1 MPEKQYRMS
10 KQHQEMILAWFLIA
24 VFFIPLILRGLLAW
38 LFTRTVLTTLPYKK
52 HDGGTVK
59 LHAFSGPGPFKRLA
73 HLIDV
78 INGDV
83 LLTGASLVPL
93 SQNEELK
100 ALDAE
105 QDIAEN
111 WRSGLYSPHT
121 LKIQTG
127 IGFNSERETLEEYYR
142 DWTLSDTLSLI
153 ARSTLSPNLKENDSN
168 SSPETFSLFGIEI
181 NNGKMSDAVDAAF
194 NDVDHRVQHHVAF
207 VNADCL
213 NKAYI
218 DSDYFNSLQLM
229 DRVYPDGIGVRLAA
243 RMIGLNVVEN
253 INGTDLFPLICAN
266 AAQQGKR
273 MFLLGGREG
282 IAQVVADKMSGKH
295 PDLIIAGVQHGYFKP
310 DQEAEIIDRINR
322 LEVDIL
328 CVAFGAPKQEE
339 WMAAKR
345 NQIGSPVTIGL
356 GGCFDFYADR
366 IPRAPLWLREMGLE
380 WTYRLYQEPG
390 RMWRRYVIGNPLFL
404 YRMWRLG
411 KNRLHARRVTQFQ
424 TNRLINHLEDYDL
437 DKRNRSM
444 FRRHLK
450 RYLWL
455 FAIDFSKAL
464 KRLIDVIASG
474 LGLIVLSPAILLVGI
489 LIKAESKGPVFYHQ
503 NRVGIYGREFKFWK
517 FRSMYPDADKRQ
529 QEMMESS
536 NEMQGGVIFK
546 MKKDPRVTKV
556 GHWIRRFSVDELPQ
570 LWNVLIGDMSLVG
583 PRPALPSE
591 VTEYDINDRDRLGIK
606 PGITCI
612 WQVSGRSDIPFE
624 QQVKLDRQYIASQS
638 VWGDILILLKTVPA
652 VLTGKGAY

>member
-1 MPEKQYRMS
+1 MS
-10 KQHQEMILAWFLIA
+10 KSRYQMNKRRQEMILASVLIA
-24 VFFIPLILRGLLAW
+24 VFAIVFVLRGLLAW
-38 LFTRTVLTTLPYKK
+38 LFTRTILSTLPYSRA
-52 HDGGTVK
+52 DGVTVRFY
-59 LHAFSGPGPFKRLA
+59 HFAGPGPFKRLA
-73 HLIDV
+73 RLINV

-83 LLTGASLVPL
+83 QLSGASLVPL
-93 SQNEELK
+93 NQNPESE
-100 ALDAE
+100 ALVTEHSKTDLWA
-105 QDIAEN
+105 
-111 WRSGLYSPHT
+111 SGLYSPQK

-127 IGFNSERETLEEYYR
+127 IAFGSEQETLEEYYHG
-142 DWTLSDTLSLI
+142 WKITDTISLI
-153 ARSTLSPNLKENDSN
+153 LRSVFSPKLKVNDLI
-168 SSPETFSLFGIEI
+168 SSPEVFSLFGIKI
-181 NNGKMSDAVDAAF
+181 NNGKMSDAISAAF
-194 NDVDHRVQHHVAF
+194 SDIDNNIHHSIAF

-213 NKAYI
+213 NKAFT
-218 DSDYFNSLQLM
+218 DSNYFNSLQVM
-229 DRVYPDGIGVRLAA
+229 QRIYPDGIGVRLAA

-253 INGTDLFPLICAN
+253 INGTDLFPELCAN
-266 AAQQGKR
+266 AALQGKR
-273 MFLLGGREG
+273 VFLLGGREDV
-282 IAQVVADKMSGKH
+282 AQAVADKMLEEH
-295 PDLIIAGVQHGYFKP
+295 PNLVVVGVQHGYFNAE
-310 DQEAEIIDRINR
+310 QEPGVIERINQ
-322 LEVDIL
+322 LDVDVL

-339 WMAAKR
+339 WIAAQR
-345 NQIGSPVTIGL
+345 SQISSPVIIGL

-390 RMWRRYVIGNPLFL
+390 RMWRRYIIGNPLFL

-411 KNRLHARRVTQFQ
+411 KNRLHASRVTQYQ
-424 TNRLINHLEDYDL
+424 TNRLINHLEEYDL
-437 DKRNRSM
+437 DKRNSSL
-444 FRRHLK
+444 FKRRLK

-464 KRLIDVIASG
+464 KRLIDVSASG
-474 LGLIVLSPAILLVGI
+474 IGLIVLSPAILLVAI
-489 LIKAESKGPVFYHQ
+489 LIKSESKGPVFYHQ
-503 NRVGIYGREFKFWK
+503 KRVGLYGREFKFWK

-546 MKKDPRVTKV
+546 MKKDPRITKV

-591 VTEYDINDRDRLGIK
+591 VTEYDLNDRDRLGIQ

-612 WQVSGRSDIPFE
+612 WQVSGRSDIPFD
-624 QQVKLDRQYIASQS
+624 QQVKLDRQYISSQS
-638 VWGDILILLKTVPA
+638 IWGDMLILLKTIPA

>member
-1 MPEKQYRMS
+1 MPEKQNRMS
-10 KQHQEMILAWFLIA
+10 KQHQEMVLAWFLIA
-24 VFFIPLILRGLLAW
+24 VFLIPFILRGLLAW
-38 LFTRTVLTTLPYKK
+38 LFTRTVLTTLPYKRF
-52 HDGGTVK
+52 DGGTVN
-59 LHAFSGPGPFKRLA
+59 LHVFSGPGPFQRLA

-83 LLTGASLVPL
+83 MLTGASLVPL

-100 ALDAE
+100 ALDIE
-105 QDIAEN
+105 QEIAEN
-111 WRSGLYSPHT
+111 WRSGLYSPHM

-127 IGFNSERETLEEYYR
+127 IGFNSERETLEEYYQ

-153 ARSTLSPNLKENDSN
+153 ARSTLSPNLKENEVN

-181 NNGKMSDAVDAAF
+181 NNGKMSEAVHAAF
-194 NDVDHRVQHHVAF
+194 NDVDHDVQHNVAF

-282 IAQVVADKMSGKH
+282 VAQVVADKMSEKH

-310 DQEAEIIDRINR
+310 DQETEIIDRVNL

-345 NQIGSPVTIGL
+345 NQIRSPVTIGL

-390 RMWRRYVIGNPLFL
+390 RMWRRYMIGNPLFL

-474 LGLIVLSPAILLVGI
+474 LGLIVLSPAILLVAI
-489 LIKAESKGPVFYHQ
+489 LIKAESKGAVFYHQ
-503 NRVGIYGREFKFWK
+503 KRVGIYGREFKIWK

-536 NEMQGGVIFK
+536 NEMQGGVLFK

-556 GHWIRRFSVDELPQ
+556 GHWIRRFSIDELPQ

>member
-1 MPEKQYRMS
+1 MS
-10 KQHQEMILAWFLIA
+10 KSRYQMNKRRQEMILASFLVSIFSI
-24 VFFIPLILRGLLAW
+24 VFVLRGLLAW
-38 LFTRTVLTTLPYKK
+38 LFTRTILSTLPYSRS
-52 HDGGTVK
+52 DGVTIQ
-59 LHAFSGPGPFKRLA
+59 LHHFAGPGPFKRLA
-73 HLIDV
+73 RLINV
-78 INGDV
+78 ISGDV
-83 LLTGASLVPL
+83 QLSGASLVPL
-93 SQNEELK
+93 NQNPESEALVTEQVK
-100 ALDAE
+100 ADLWAP
-105 QDIAEN
+105 
-111 WRSGLYSPHT
+111 GLYSPQK

-127 IGFNSERETLEEYYR
+127 IAFGSEQETLEEYYHG
-142 DWTLSDTLSLI
+142 WKITDTISLI
-153 ARSTLSPNLKENDSN
+153 LRSVFSPKLKVSDLI
-168 SSPETFSLFGIEI
+168 SSPEVFSLFGIRI
-181 NNGKMSDAVDAAF
+181 NNGKMSDAISAAF
-194 NDVDHRVQHHVAF
+194 SDIDKNIHHSIAF

-213 NKAYI
+213 NKAYT
-218 DSDYFNSLQLM
+218 DSNYFNSLQVM
-229 DRVYPDGIGVRLAA
+229 ERIYPDGIGVRLAA

-253 INGTDLFPLICAN
+253 INGTDLFPELCAN

-273 MFLLGGREG
+273 VFLLGGREDV
-282 IAQVVADKMSGKH
+282 AQAVADKMLEEH
-295 PDLIIAGVQHGYFKP
+295 PNLVVAGVQHGYFNAE
-310 DQEAEIIDRINR
+310 QEPGVIERINQ
-322 LEVDIL
+322 LDVDVL

-339 WMAAKR
+339 WIAAQR
-345 NQIGSPVTIGL
+345 SQISSPVIIGL

-390 RMWRRYVIGNPLFL
+390 RMWRRYIIGNPLFL

-411 KNRLHARRVTQFQ
+411 KNRLHASRVTQYQ
-424 TNRLINHLEDYDL
+424 TNRLINHLEEYDL
-437 DKRNRSM
+437 DKRNSSL
-444 FRRHLK
+444 FKRRLK

-464 KRLIDVIASG
+464 KRLIDVSASG
-474 LGLIVLSPAILLVGI
+474 IGLIVLSPAILLVAI
-489 LIKAESKGPVFYHQ
+489 LIKSESKGPVFYHQ
-503 NRVGIYGREFKFWK
+503 KRVGLYGREFKFWK

-546 MKKDPRVTKV
+546 MKKDPRITKV

-591 VTEYDINDRDRLGIK
+591 VTEYDLNDRDRLGIQ

-612 WQVSGRSDIPFE
+612 WQVSGRSDIPFD
-624 QQVKLDRQYIASQS
+624 QQVKLDRQYISSQS
-638 VWGDILILLKTVPA
+638 IWGDMLILLKTIPA

>member
-1 MPEKQYRMS
+1 MSNTHYRIS
-10 KQHQEMILAWFLIA
+10 KQRQEIILAWLLIA
-24 VFFIPLILRGLLAW
+24 VLSIIFIARGVLAW
-38 LFTRTVLTTLPYKK
+38 LFTRTILSTLPYMKN
-52 HDGGTVK
+52 DGEIVN
-59 LHAFSGPGPFKRLA
+59 LYHFSGSGPFRRLA
-73 HLIDV
+73 RLINV

-83 LLTGASLVPL
+83 QLSGASLVPFNHHDQL
-93 SQNEELK
+93 G
-100 ALDAE
+100 AE
-105 QDIAEN
+105 VVQQDSVQH
-111 WRSGLYSPHT
+111 WPCGLYSPQM

-127 IGFNSERETLEEYYR
+127 IAFSAEHETLNEYYAN
-142 DWTLSDTLSLI
+142 WKLTKTLSLI
-153 ARSTLSPNLKENDSN
+153 LRSALSPKFKVSDSI
-168 SSPETFSLFGIEI
+168 SLPGVFSLFGINV
-181 NNGKMSDAVDAAF
+181 NNGKMADAITAAF
-194 NDVDHRVQHHVAF
+194 DDIDNNVNHSIAF

-213 NKAYI
+213 NKAYT
-218 DSDYFNSLQLM
+218 DSDYFNSLQAM
-229 DRVYPDGIGVRLAA
+229 ERIYPDGIGVRLAA

-253 INGTDLFPLICAN
+253 INGTDLFPQLCAD

-273 MFLLGGREG
+273 VFLLGGREEV
-282 IAQVVADKMSGKH
+282 AQIVADKMCDQH
-295 PDLIIAGVQHGYFKP
+295 PGLIIAGVQHGYFNTE
-310 DQEAEIIDRINR
+310 QESEVIERINR

-339 WMAAKR
+339 WIAAQRK
-345 NQIGSPVTIGL
+345 QIIAPVIIGL

-390 RMWRRYVIGNPLFL
+390 RMWKRYIVGNPLFL

-411 KNRLHARRVTQFQ
+411 KNRLHARRVTQYQ
-424 TNRLINHLEDYDL
+424 TNRLINHLEEYDL
-437 DKRNRSM
+437 DKRNKSLFKRN
-444 FRRHLK
+444 LK

-455 FAIDFSKAL
+455 FTIDFSKAL
-464 KRLIDVIASG
+464 KRIIDITASG
-474 LGLIVLSPAILLVGI
+474 LGLIILSPAIVLVAI
-489 LIKAESKGPVFYHQ
+489 LIKSESKGPVFYHQ
-503 NRVGIYGREFKFWK
+503 KRVGIYGREFKFWK

-536 NEMQGGVIFK
+536 NEMQGRVIFK
-546 MKKDPRVTKV
+546 MKEDPRITKI

-591 VTEYDINDRDRLGIK
+591 VTEYDLDDRDRLGIQ

-612 WQVSGRSDIPFE
+612 WQVSGRSDIPFD
-624 QQVKLDRQYIASQS
+624 QQVKLDRQYISSQS
-638 VWGDILILLKTVPA
+638 IWGDILILLKTVPA